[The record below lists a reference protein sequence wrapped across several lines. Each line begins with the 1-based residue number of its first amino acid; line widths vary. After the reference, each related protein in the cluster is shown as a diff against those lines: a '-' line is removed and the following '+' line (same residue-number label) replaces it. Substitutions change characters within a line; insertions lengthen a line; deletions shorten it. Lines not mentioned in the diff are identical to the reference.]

1 MHHFEYRASHLHAE
15 DVSLDVIARDVGTP
29 FYCYSAATLRRH
41 YRVFADSFHDCDT
54 LVAFS
59 VKSLSNLAVL
69 TLLQKE
75 GAGADVVSGGEL
87 ARALK
92 AGIPA
97 DKIVFSGVGKTRD
110 EMAAALKTGIHQFN
124 VESVPELQ
132 VLNDV
137 ALSHNTSASI
147 ALRINPDVAAGT
159 HDKISTGRAEDK
171 FGIPWAQAREVY
183 NLAGSLQGIS
193 IKGVDVHIGSQITDL
208 APFEK
213 AFNRTADLV
222 RTLREDGHQIT
233 RLDLGGGLGVPYQH
247 GDDKSTPPHPEHYAE
262 MIKRIAGPLDVQLIF
277 EPGRM
282 ITGNAGL
289 LVSRIIYNKE
299 GESRR
304 FLILD
309 AAMNDLIRPAL
320 YDAWHDVIPIREP
333 AKQQEK
339 VSYDLVGPVCET
351 GDTFA
356 RQRQL
361 PPLEEGD
368 LVAFLTAGAYGA
380 VQASQYNT
388 RPLVPEVLVD
398 GDKYAV
404 IRKRPTTEEIL
415 AMESVPDWL

>member
-1 MHHFEYRASHLHAE
+1 MHHFTYREGHLYAE
-15 DVSLDVIARDVGTP
+15 DVALEAIARAVGTP

-41 YRVFADSFHDCDT
+41 FRVFADAFADRDT

-87 ARALK
+87 SRALT
-92 AGIPA
+92 AGIPG
-97 DKIVFSGVGKTRD
+97 DRIVFSGVGKTRT
-110 EMAAALKTGIHQFN
+110 EMAAALEAGIHQFN

-132 VLNDV
+132 ALNDV
-137 ALSHNTSASI
+137 AISHDTTAPV
-147 ALRINPDVAAGT
+147 ALRINPDVAAGS

-171 FGIPWAQAREVY
+171 FGIPWAQARDVY
-183 NLAGSLQGIS
+183 RLAGNLPGIAV
-193 IKGVDVHIGSQITDL
+193 KGVDVHIGSQITDL

-213 AFNRTADLV
+213 AFNRTAELV
-222 RTLREDGHQIT
+222 RALRADGHEIT

-247 GDDKSTPPHPEHYAE
+247 GDDQSAPPHPEVYAE

-282 ITGNAGL
+282 ITGNAGI
-289 LVSRIIYNKE
+289 LVSRIIYHKE

-320 YDAWHDVIPIREP
+320 YDAWHDVIPVREP
-333 AKQQEK
+333 GSQGGK
-339 VSYDLVGPVCET
+339 VKYDLVGPVCET

-356 RQRQL
+356 RQRDL
-361 PPLEEGD
+361 PELAEND

-388 RPLVPEVLVD
+388 RPLVLEVLVD
-398 GDKYAV
+398 GDRYAV
-404 IRKRPTTEEIL
+404 IRKRPTTAQIL
-415 AMESVPDWL
+415 AMESVPDWV